1 MTREQYLHIPN
12 CTYTYIMSATDC
24 TTNSMNTRMQIPLP
38 HVPTKDVALS
48 RYIPKATGMGRRRR
62 RSRRRSRG
70 GGRPIRYDDG
80 LSPGIWNSHPYIRTT
95 RGDGRYRWK
104 LPLTRLLMGGKRR
117 RRRHRSGSC
126 PYGGGRSVGSGIGDI
141 LSKGLQTVAK
151 KGSKLVK
158 EEATKHGSK
167 IASSIHK
174 KGSQLLRQG
183 TAKAKSAAK
192 TKVQSALKS
201 IVNKKAPSVKRLQKA
216 VQSITNATSSRKR
229 SSSSSTS
236 HRRRKGRRR
245 RRSNIGISRRSRI
258 GLSEQSLFGLL

>member
-1 MTREQYLHIPN
+1 MLLTVLTSMT
-12 CTYTYIMSATDC
+12 
-24 TTNSMNTRMQIPLP
+24 TRMQIPLP

-48 RYIPKATGMGRRRR
+48 RYIPKTTGMGRRRRRR

-95 RGDGRYRWK
+95 RGDGRKWK
-104 LPLTRLLMGGKRR
+104 LNLPFTRLMMGGRR
-117 RRRHRSGSC
+117 RGRRRHRGFGC
-126 PYGGGRSVGSGIGDI
+126 HGGGRSVGSGIGDI

-201 IVNKKAPSVKRLQKA
+201 IVNKKVPSVKRLQKA
-216 VQSITNATSSRKR
+216 VRSITNVTSSRKR
-229 SSSSSTS
+229 SSSSTS